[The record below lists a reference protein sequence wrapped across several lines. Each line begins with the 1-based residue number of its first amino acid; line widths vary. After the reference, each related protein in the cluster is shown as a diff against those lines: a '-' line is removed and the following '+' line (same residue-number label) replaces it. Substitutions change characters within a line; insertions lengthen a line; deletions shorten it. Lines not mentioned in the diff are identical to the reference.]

1 MRVINSIP
9 DSVKG
14 DCECLQDSKS
24 SCADLSCIFERGR
37 GACEERVIVKR
48 GGGLLGAQ
56 VMSKAQLPLLT
67 SIIMVVQAF
76 LSAPAGIRAKRSLKD
91 RNQVLLLGY
100 VAMIA
105 ADLSFALVPSMI
117 GAHPCYYGPTS
128 DILLWTLMH
137 DMALGRTESP
147 PPSLTQRRT

>member
-1 MRVINSIP
+1 M
-9 DSVKG
+9 
-14 DCECLQDSKS
+14 
-24 SCADLSCIFERGR
+24 
-37 GACEERVIVKR
+37 IVKR

-76 LSAPAGIRAKRSLKD
+76 LSAPAGLRAKRSLKD

-117 GAHPCYYGPTS
+117 GAHPCSYAPTI